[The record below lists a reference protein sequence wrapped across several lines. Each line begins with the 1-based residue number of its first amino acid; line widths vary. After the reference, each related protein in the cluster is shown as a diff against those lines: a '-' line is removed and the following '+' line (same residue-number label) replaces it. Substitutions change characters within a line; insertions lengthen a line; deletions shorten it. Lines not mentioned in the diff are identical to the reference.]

1 MKKATLLLL
10 LISLSFL
17 AISQNLPRD
26 GWKFKTGDD
35 PSWSNPSLNDSEWGS
50 ISPLKFWE
58 QQGFP
63 AYDGIAW
70 YRVKIVIPSS
80 YKKLAKKNGGF
91 LLNLGKIDDA
101 DFTYFNGELIGK
113 SGEFPPAS
121 VTACNDERSY
131 PVNLKLIKWDEP
143 NVLAI
148 RVWDGT
154 GNGGIYAGPPTFTI
168 KDLYGQISLSLSLNQ
183 EDHIIKG
190 SPNISLPVTIE
201 NSSKMALKGP
211 LSIAVYNDVGEE
223 LDTKTQEVSINQK
236 QKAVF
241 LFPQSKITPGF
252 YKIMVRMESGL
263 FAKQETFRFGY
274 EPEKRV
280 VAPDCQPDF
289 EAFWNQAK
297 ADLSKVDPQYK
308 ITKIDSLCTPKRNIY
323 LVEMHSLE
331 NARIHAWYTVPTAP
345 GKYPVIMQVQG
356 YSSTIIPSYV
366 NYGDD
371 IIGLGL
377 NIRGHGNSKDDVNP
391 GFPGYLLYNLDNR
404 DKYIYRGAYMDC
416 VRAVDFLFT
425 RPEVDTTRIAVEGAS
440 QGGALTFATAALNNT
455 RIKACAPQVPFLS
468 DFPHYFKVAG
478 WPANEFT
485 NYVEVEKKQSWEQ
498 VYRTLS
504 YFDIKNLAPMINA
517 PMLMGIGLCDEVCPP
532 VINFAA
538 YNNVKTE
545 KSYKAYPFAGHGL
558 PDEHYKVKMK
568 WLREQLGL
576 PAAQ

>member
-1 MKKATLLLL
+1 MKKATILLL

-35 PSWSNPSLNDSEWGS
+35 PSWSDPSFNDSEWGS

-91 LLNLGKIDDA
+91 LLNLGKIDDS

-131 PVNLKLIKWDEP
+131 PINLKLIKWDEP

-168 KDLYGQISLSLSLNQ
+168 KELFGQISLSLSLKQ

-241 LFPQSKITPGF
+241 LFPQSRITPGF

-274 EPEKRV
+274 EPEKRI
-280 VAPDCQPDF
+280 VAPDCQSDF
-289 EAFWNQAK
+289 VAFWNQAK

-308 ITKIDSLCTPKRNIY
+308 ITKIDSLCTSKRNIY

-504 YFDIKNLAPMINA
+504 YFDIKNLATMINA

-558 PDEHYKVKMK
+558 PDEHYQVKMK
-568 WLREQLGL
+568 WLREQLSL
-576 PAAQ
+576 PPAQ